1 MHPAFWGV
9 NGNNGGRFLSGE
21 CLAWPGGG
29 WPRLQPGQALGLLL
43 DVGAARLSVYVDGAR
58 VGEPLELRGYVG
70 GGEELYW
77 ATVPCSKAT
86 VRVERKPVPETR
98 APEMLLASGG
108 VSCSRFTHPHRGYC
122 HCRFRLC
129 FCGRCRGCLALLF
142 VYIYVLSCNPL
153 SLSPFYLPT
162 HDQSSRVALNSPTCQ
177 DTEDTEPEPEPD
189 AAAAAVVQVEPQP
202 VASATAATPTA
213 TFLRHYPLL
222 FQLVL
227 CLCLCC
233 IRTQRPSQPHP
244 LAVLATHIYTL

>member
-1 MHPAFWGV
+1 MQPIYSPSPWL
-9 NGNNGGRFLSGE
+9 LS
-21 CLAWPGGG
+21 LPLPPLLLRPL
-29 WPRLQPGQALGLLL
+29 PRLF
-43 DVGAARLSVYVDGAR
+43 
-58 VGEPLELRGYVG
+58 
-70 GGEELYW
+70 
-77 ATVPCSKAT
+77 
-86 VRVERKPVPETR
+86 
-98 APEMLLASGG
+98 G
-108 VSCSRFTHPHRGYC
+108 VVVC
-122 HCRFRLC
+122 
-129 FCGRCRGCLALLF
+129 
-142 VYIYVLSCNPL
+142 IYVLSCNPL

-189 AAAAAVVQVEPQP
+189 AAAAAAAAAAVVQVEPQP